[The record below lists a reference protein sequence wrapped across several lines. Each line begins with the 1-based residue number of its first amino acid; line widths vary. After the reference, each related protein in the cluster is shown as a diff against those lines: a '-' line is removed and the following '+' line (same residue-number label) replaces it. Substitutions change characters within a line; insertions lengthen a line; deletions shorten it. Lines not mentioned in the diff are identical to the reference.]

1 MKKVSG
7 EWIFTYQA
15 HKRSYL
21 NAVTA
26 WLMLVGIEG
35 SILIALITLLI
46 HLLWLKLLL
55 LCALVVLLYLLIFRI
70 LLSALW
76 TKHRLTATHL
86 ILHYGLGRIEVPRD
100 AIKSARP
107 VYERLQGQQP
117 LRGTLDTRKQRI
129 TMAFSEDGLILL
141 TLNEARPFR
150 LNQTQG
156 KVRYILFNVDQ
167 RDELLAALH
176 VPVSASLSSVT
187 SREKTVIE
195 VREDAAQSLSAA
207 MQGGQLALW
216 TKNLSR
222 SFHGKV
228 AVEAINL
235 AVRMGEI
242 YGFLGV
248 NGSGKTTTMKMLVGL
263 LEPDGGEAWLLGH
276 NVWTEPV
283 AAKRVYGYVPDHA
296 VLYERLTGR
305 EFLAFLAQMRGL
317 SQQVVEQRITDL
329 LALLDLTN
337 VSDTVCSAYS
347 FGMKRKLAMAGA
359 LLHQPSVLILDEPFN
374 GLDPHSM
381 RRLKALFVE
390 LAGSGTTI
398 FLSTHDLTL
407 AESICHRVGIIH
419 RGRLVAEGS
428 TQELRQLAA
437 VANLEEVFFALTE
450 EEEVLP

>member
-7 EWIFTYQA
+7 EQMFTYQA

-21 NAVTA
+21 NAVTV
-26 WLMLVGIEG
+26 WLVLVGIEG
-35 SILIALITLLI
+35 SILIALIALLI
-46 HLLWLKLLL
+46 HLLWLKLLFL
-55 LCALVVLLYLLIFRI
+55 LALVLFLYLLIFRI
-70 LLSALW
+70 ILSALW
-76 TKHRLTATHL
+76 TKHCLTATHL

-107 VYERLQGQQP
+107 AHERLQGQQP
-117 LRGTLDTRKQRI
+117 LRGTLDTRRQRI
-129 TMAFSEDGLILL
+129 TMVFSEDGQILL
-141 TLNEARPFR
+141 TLNEACPFR
-150 LNQTQG
+150 LNRTEG

-176 VPVSASLSSVT
+176 VSVSASLSSAT

-195 VREDAAQSLSAA
+195 VREDAALSLSAP

-235 AVRMGEI
+235 AVRRGEI

-296 VLYERLTGR
+296 ILYERLTGR

-317 SQQVVEQRITDL
+317 SQRGVEQRITDL
-329 LALLDLTN
+329 LTLLDLTD
-337 VSDTVCSAYS
+337 VADTVCNTYS
-347 FGMKRKLAMAGA
+347 FGMKRKLVVAGA

-374 GLDPHSM
+374 GLDPRNM
-381 RRLKALFVE
+381 RRLKTLFAE
-390 LAGSGTTI
+390 LVGDGTTI

-407 AESICHRVGIIH
+407 AESICHRIGIIH
-419 RGRLVAEGS
+419 RGRLIAEGS

-437 VANLEEVFFALTE
+437 ASKLEEVFFALTE
-450 EEEVLP
+450 EEEALP